1 MSAVVRF
8 SVSLDADLLG
18 AFDAYVRDGKFSTR
32 SDAVRHLL
40 RETLTRDAWDAD
52 AAEVTATLTLV
63 YDHHK
68 PHLVE
73 KLLDL
78 QHAHGNR
85 VTATLHVHLDSDRC
99 LEVIVLRGKGSELR
113 ALAAELRGLK
123 GVHKGELTLAGGS
136 PGSDHAHP
144 HPHPH
149 PH

>member
-18 AFDAYVRDGKFSTR
+18 AFDAYVRDGKFPTR

-85 VTATLHVHLDSDRC
+85 VTATLHVHLDADRC

-123 GVHKGELTLAGGS
+123 GVHKGELTLAGGT